1 MSMRG
6 PHRRERGALRP
17 LALRVALPPGRGIS
31 KGLLKI
37 QKGFQYILPQKFNRV
52 SIGSLKLTGGGP
64 TATAAPAASTGG
76 AAPAARPTTAGL
88 HWGFQWLLKM
98 QSGGLKRLLT
108 TQKGKRERH
117 LLGAVRHGGG
127 RRLVARAMLHLP
139 QENPKQRV
147 KGFVGCATV
156 GCACFPAFVAL
167 VRGRWLKGDRAVNGI
182 SPIHM
187 ISISAFYFTHLPVV
201 AQPAALV
208 EEAPALHR
216 THVRLCRCRFPL
228 PGLIPKQ
235 LGLGLMFPPNT
246 QPAAAK
252 SHLRAQ
258 QQLVRTLLLQ
268 LEARGEAQHPA
279 SHHPHVRR
287 HRERLSRQR
296 LLSRRYPAHVKRDM
310 WREKPALG
318 VRGATRVGYFCR
330 EQESVTTPTGRE
342 RMGSPTL
349 PTLQ

>member
-1 MSMRG
+1 
-6 PHRRERGALRP
+6 
-17 LALRVALPPGRGIS
+17 
-31 KGLLKI
+31 
-37 QKGFQYILPQKFNRV
+37 
-52 SIGSLKLTGGGP
+52 
-64 TATAAPAASTGG
+64 
-76 AAPAARPTTAGL
+76 
-88 HWGFQWLLKM
+88 
-98 QSGGLKRLLT
+98 
-108 TQKGKRERH
+108 
-117 LLGAVRHGGG
+117 
-127 RRLVARAMLHLP
+127 
-139 QENPKQRV
+139 
-147 KGFVGCATV
+147 
-156 GCACFPAFVAL
+156 
-167 VRGRWLKGDRAVNGI
+167 
-182 SPIHM
+182 M
-187 ISISAFYFTHLPVV
+187 ISISAFNFTHLPVV
-201 AQPAALV
+201 AQPAPLV

-296 LLSRRYPAHVKRDM
+296 LLSRRYPAHVKREM